1 LKTERQIKDRSKKKR
16 IIQKPR
22 PRNVWNSLRKLEIY
36 LKKADIQA
44 NIFMES
50 LNELRDILSFE
61 FKADFVKKLCNSING
76 DLLSALWNHIKSI
89 EEKQITDGEKK
100 EADIIL
106 LGVFDALKKSLDL
119 SPFKIE
125 GEKFSVTRET
135 AKNYDFDE
143 IPDSLANE
151 RVQKFEVEVLRCGW
165 KIGDKVIQKP
175 KVFGKYL
182 GVIH

>member
-1 LKTERQIKDRSKKKR
+1 MKTERQIKDRSKKKR
-16 IIQKPR
+16 IIQKQK

-36 LKKADIQA
+36 LKKTDIQA

-50 LNELRDILSFE
+50 LNELRDILFFE
-61 FKADFVKKLCNSING
+61 FKTDFVKKLCTSING
-76 DLLSALWNHIKSI
+76 DLLSALWNHKKSI

-143 IPDSLANE
+143 IPDSLGIAH
-151 RVQKFEVEVLRCGW
+151 K
-165 KIGDKVIQKP
+165 
-175 KVFGKYL
+175 
-182 GVIH
+182 

>member
-1 LKTERQIKDRSKKKR
+1 MKTERQIKDRSKKKR

-76 DLLSALWNHIKSI
+76 DLLSALWNHKKSI

-143 IPDSLANE
+143 IPDSLTNE
-151 RVQKFEVEVLRCGW
+151 RIQKFEVEVLRCGW
-165 KIGDKVIQKP
+165 KIGEKVIQKP
-175 KVFGKYL
+175 KVFE
-182 GVIH
+182 VF

>member
-1 LKTERQIKDRSKKKR
+1 MKHKKGTKSRKGIKNQHTRKV
-16 IIQKPR
+16 R
-22 PRNVWNSLRKLEIY
+22 PRNVLNSLRKLEIY

-76 DLLSALWNHIKSI
+76 DLLSALWNHKKSI

-143 IPDSLANE
+143 IPENLNDDRGQNI
-151 RVQKFEVEVLRCGW
+151 EVEVLRCGW

-175 KVFGKYL
+175 KVF
-182 GVIH
+182 VVS